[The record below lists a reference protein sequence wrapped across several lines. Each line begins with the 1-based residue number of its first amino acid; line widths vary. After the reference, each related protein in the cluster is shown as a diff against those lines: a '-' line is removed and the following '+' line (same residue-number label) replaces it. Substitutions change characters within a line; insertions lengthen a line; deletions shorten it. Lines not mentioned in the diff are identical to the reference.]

1 MMFKKEQKKTTLNI
15 AKSPDEKDIPT
26 AAKSLNEQT
35 LRELFKKN
43 EDVKFEPFTF
53 NQHKVMLTYCQ
64 GLVRNEMLYQTVPER
79 LEALFSQLQVEP
91 SKEKILELL
100 RLPSLKLVENEDE
113 AVSEIFSGKLLLN
126 FNIPGS
132 IFLVDISER
141 PQRNPEE
148 TKTEV
153 SILGPRDNFIE
164 DISINIALIRKRL
177 RTTSLASKSLEI
189 GRRTRTKV
197 SVLYID
203 DITNK
208 EILQNIMEKLSAI
221 DIDGLFSGT
230 QLEELLDKNPFGLF
244 PRHAYSGRPDFAV
257 QSLLN
262 GRIIILIDGIAY
274 AYITPVN
281 LFYLLKSTEDKEQN
295 YAFNSFER
303 LMRVFGIL
311 VATFLPGFW
320 VALSSFHQNQLPLT
334 LLATIVES
342 RRGVP
347 LPTALEALLMLL
359 IFELFREAGLR
370 LPTAV
375 GQTLSVIGGLII
387 GDAAI
392 RAGLTN
398 PAMLVVISGSTIAT
412 FTLVNQWLIGTISI
426 IRFFVI
432 FCVSLFGF
440 FGFFISIYI
449 ILIYIAKI
457 RIFGVPYLGLVTRI
471 DMMNILK
478 TVFRLPDSKKVSRV
492 NSLNPND
499 PTRKEGK
506 S

>member
-1 MMFKKEQKKTTLNI
+1 MFKKKQKKYTQNTT
-15 AKSPDEKDIPT
+15 KSPADKEIST
-26 AAKSLNEQT
+26 AAKSLNEQA
-35 LRELFKKN
+35 LRKLFQKN
-43 EDVKFEPFTF
+43 EDVKFESFTF
-53 NQHKVMLTYCQ
+53 HQHKVMITYCQ
-64 GLVRNEMLYQTVPER
+64 GLVKNELLNLTVPER
-79 LEALFSQLQVEP
+79 LEAFFSQLQVEP
-91 SKEKILELL
+91 SKETILELL

-113 AVSEIFSGKLLLN
+113 AASEIFSGKLLLN
-126 FNIPGS
+126 FNIPEG
-132 IFLVDISER
+132 IFLADISER
-141 PQRNPEE
+141 PQRRPEE

-164 DISINIALIRKRL
+164 DISVNTALIRKRL
-177 RTTSLASKSLEI
+177 RTTSLVSKSLEI

-197 SVLYID
+197 SVLYMD
-203 DITNK
+203 DITDK
-208 EILQNIMEKLSAI
+208 EILQAIMEKLSAI

-230 QLEELLDKNPFGLF
+230 QLEELIAKKPFGLF
-244 PRHAYSGRPDFAV
+244 PRHAYTGRPDFAV

-274 AYITPVN
+274 AYITPIN
-281 LFYLLKSTEDKEQN
+281 LFFLLKSSEDKEQN
-295 YAFNSFER
+295 YGFNSFER
-303 LMRVFGIL
+303 LMRIVGIL

-320 VALSSFHQNQLPLT
+320 VALSAFHQNQLPLT

-412 FTLVNQWLIGTISI
+412 FTLVNQWLIGTVSI

-432 FCVSLFGF
+432 FFVSIFGF

-449 ILIYIAKI
+449 ILIYIAQI
-457 RIFGVPYLGLVTRI
+457 RIFGVPYLGLATRI
-471 DMMNILK
+471 DVMNIIK
-478 TVFRLPDSKKVSRV
+478 SVFRLPDSKKVSRT

-499 PTRKEGK
+499 PTRKEGE

>member
-1 MMFKKEQKKTTLNI
+1 MFKKKKKTQNTT
-15 AKSPDEKDIPT
+15 KTPDEKEIST
-26 AAKSLNEQT
+26 ASKYLNEQT

-43 EDVKFEPFTF
+43 EDVIFEPFKF
-53 NQHKVMLTYCQ
+53 NQHKVMMIYCK
-64 GLVRNEMLYQTVPER
+64 GLIRNDMLYQTVPDR
-79 LEALFSQLQVEP
+79 LEAFFSPLHAEP
-91 SKEKILELL
+91 SKEKILDLL
-100 RLPSLKLVENEDE
+100 HLPSLKLLENEDE
-113 AVSEIFSGKLLLN
+113 AVSEIFSGKMLLD

-153 SILGPRDNFIE
+153 SLLGPRDNFIE

-203 DITNK
+203 DITDK

-221 DIDGLFSGT
+221 EIDGLFSGT
-230 QLEELLDKNPFGLF
+230 QLEELIDKNPFGLF
-244 PRHAYSGRPDFAV
+244 PRHAYTGRPDFSV
-257 QSLLN
+257 QSLLS
-262 GRIIILIDGIAY
+262 GRVIILIDGIAY

-281 LFYLLKSTEDKEQN
+281 LFFLLKSSEDKEQN
-295 YAFNSFER
+295 YAFSSFER
-303 LMRVFGIL
+303 LMRVVGIL
-311 VATFLPGFW
+311 IATFLPGFW
-320 VALSSFHQNQLPLT
+320 VALSAFHQNQLPLT

-347 LPTALEALLMLL
+347 LPTSLEALLMLV

-412 FTLVNQWLIGTISI
+412 FTLVNQWLIGTVSI

-432 FCVSLFGF
+432 FCVSIFGF
-440 FGFFISIYI
+440 FGFFISIFI
-449 ILIYIAKI
+449 IIIYIAKI
-457 RIFGVPYLGLVTRI
+457 RIFGVPYLGLATRI

-478 TVFRLPDSKKVSRV
+478 SVFRLPDSKKVSRA

-499 PTRKEGK
+499 PTRKEGE